1 MRPKSINV
9 AEIEFIA
16 FTMAKKFMTWNE
28 PIPDFGS
35 RFPNTLES
43 CINQPFQQFS
53 RKDLYRG
60 LVGKASILFYL
71 MIKNHPFQN
80 GNKRIAIMTLFH
92 FLGKNGKWLGI
103 SNEALYKFAK
113 DVASSKPRSR
123 EKVIAHIQGIIKR
136 NLIDYLN

>member
-16 FTMAKKFMTWNE
+16 FRLAEKLMTWNE

-35 RFPNTLES
+35 RFPNILES
-43 CINQPFQQFS
+43 CINQPFMQFS

-92 FLGKNGKWLGI
+92 FLGKNGKWLSI
-103 SNEALYKFAK
+103 SNESLYRFAK
-113 DVASSKPRSR
+113 NVASSKPRSKD
-123 EKVIAHIQGIIKR
+123 KVIDHIQDIINK
-136 NLIDYLN
+136 NLIDLPK